1 MIMTIIPADPDLEDG
16 TAMISKPHLFFAEV
30 SLDLSRGEFQSGL
43 DKLMLFSDY
52 FPDSYLFH
60 LLCAKAFQGL
70 DKHSLAG
77 EFLRKCCT
85 IAPAN
90 QVAWKELLDLQASGK
105 GDEHSTPLPL
115 FDPISDELEQLTA
128 ALMQFSPV
136 QTTENSDPTSLLEQK
151 QPFSDDTT
159 IAVPTESLASLF
171 TAQGA
176 YKKAIK
182 IYTLLIQLKPQN
194 ADHYQKEIDT
204 LLNLL

>member
-1 MIMTIIPADPDLEDG
+1 MITTIIPADPDLEDG
-16 TAMISKPHLFFAEV
+16 TTMISKPHLFFAEV

-90 QVAWKELLDLQASGK
+90 QVAWKELLDIQASGK
-105 GDEHSTPLPL
+105 GEEYSVQSPV

-128 ALMQFSPV
+128 ALMQFNPV
-136 QTTENSDPTSLLEQK
+136 QTTENSDPTSILEQK

-171 TAQGA
+171 KAQGA

-194 ADHYQKEIDT
+194 ADHYQKEIDS

>member
-1 MIMTIIPADPDLEDG
+1 MTSDPDKDDG

-70 DKHSLAG
+70 KKHSLAG
-77 EFLRKCCT
+77 EYLRKCCT

-90 QVAWKELLDLQASGK
+90 QIAWRDLLELQASGEGK
-105 GDEHSTPLPL
+105 EHAAPSII

-128 ALMQFSPV
+128 ALMHFNPV
-136 QTTENSDPTSLLEQK
+136 QTTENSDPTSILEQK
-151 QPFSDDTT
+151 QPFSDDTA
-159 IAVPTESLASLF
+159 IAVPTESLARLF

-182 IYTLLIQLKPQN
+182 IYSLLIQLKPQN
-194 ADHYQKEIDT
+194 AEDYQKEIDV
-204 LLNLL
+204 LLNHL

>member
-1 MIMTIIPADPDLEDG
+1 
-16 TAMISKPHLFFAEV
+16 MISKPHLFFAEV
-30 SLDLSRGEFQSGL
+30 SLDLSRGKFQSGL
-43 DKLMLFSDY
+43 DKLMPYSEHFH
-52 FPDSYLFH
+52 DSYLFH

-70 DKHSLAG
+70 KKHSLAG
-77 EFLRKCCT
+77 EYFQKCCI

-90 QVAWKELLDLQASGK
+90 QVAWKELVDLQVSGE
-105 GDEHSTPLPL
+105 GEEHCAPSFI
-115 FDPISDELEQLTA
+115 FDPISDELEKLTA
-128 ALMQFSPV
+128 ALMHFNPV
-136 QTTENSDPTSLLEQK
+136 QTTENSDPTSILEQK

-171 TAQGA
+171 STQGA